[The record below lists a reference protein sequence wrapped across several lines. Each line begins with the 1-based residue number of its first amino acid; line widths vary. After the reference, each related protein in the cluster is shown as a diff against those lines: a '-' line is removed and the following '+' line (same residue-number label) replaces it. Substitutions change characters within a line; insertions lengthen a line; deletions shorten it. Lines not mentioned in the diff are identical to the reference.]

1 MGLSLIR
8 HQISKQNTAI
18 QNVQID
24 KPRSVSL
31 EEEKKRHQKVYEDEA
46 DVALAF

>member
-8 HQISKQNTAI
+8 HQIFKQNTAI

-31 EEEKKRHQKVYEDEA
+31 EEEEEKTQPKS
-46 DVALAF
+46 L